1 MPFLSGE
8 VVVKGT
14 AVQQHSATEHHGLEP
29 ARVGYHKIVADILRR
44 APADDAV
51 RIAWQLVSGTKVS
64 ERTSVAG
71 FQDGVLRVR
80 VPDAAWRD
88 QLVGFLPQYLAALNK
103 LLTFAVSRI
112 EFLADEKKTPHRA

>member
-1 MPFLSGE
+1 M
-8 VVVKGT
+8 
-14 AVQQHSATEHHGLEP
+14 EP

-71 FQDGVLRVR
+71 FSDGTLTVR
-80 VPDAAWRD
+80 VPDAAWRNE
-88 QLVGFLPQYLAALNK
+88 LIGFLPQYLAAVNK
-103 LLTFAVSRI
+103 LLPFPVQRI
-112 EFLADEKKTPHRA
+112 EFLSDEKKTPHRA